1 MSQRLIVLDEAEEEL
16 FEAQKWYETQ
26 RSGLGEEFRQAID
39 QAMER
44 LLKSPLAASTI
55 TNLPHPLMP
64 GELWLNGFRIQ
75 SCSSTMMRIF
85 GSSHSPISIGVQAIG
100 ENDLRRKW
108 LTT

>member
-55 TNLPHPLMP
+55 TNLPPSLDARRVMVKRFPYSIVFINDDEDLWVVAFAHQHRRP
-64 GELWLNGFRIQ
+64 GYWRERFK
-75 SCSSTMMRIF
+75 
-85 GSSHSPISIGVQAIG
+85 A
-100 ENDLRRKW
+100 
-108 LTT
+108 